1 MDKPISFGSSS
12 KLVVVVVWGFLTTRP
27 IALSGYGPIA
37 HEAKPNGL
45 LTRGP

>member
-1 MDKPISFGSSS
+1 MFTAHITQRCK
-12 KLVVVVVWGFLTTRP
+12 VVHMYMLINNNIRP
-27 IALSGYGPIA
+27 VTLSGYGPIA